1 METCGIRKEQTMN
14 KKILTT
20 LFTVSV
26 FAMIFFGIRLGMGIT
41 GLLEQLGASGGII
54 VGADAPTL
62 IFWLT
67 SLLPRT
73 PVFWGA
79 LCSLAVFLTTGIA
92 IIILNKRT

>member
-1 METCGIRKEQTMN
+1 MN

-54 VGADAPTL
+54 GGADAPTA

-67 SLLPRT
+67 YLLPRT

-79 LCSLAVFLTTGIA
+79 ICSFAVFLASGIA
-92 IIILNKRT
+92 ALVRRKSA